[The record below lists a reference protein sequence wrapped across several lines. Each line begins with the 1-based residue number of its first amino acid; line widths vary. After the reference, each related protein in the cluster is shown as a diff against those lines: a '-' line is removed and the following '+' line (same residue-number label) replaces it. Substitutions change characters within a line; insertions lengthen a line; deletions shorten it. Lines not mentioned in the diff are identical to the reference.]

1 MQVLRVSQQ
10 HATRRGA
17 SLLPE
22 WARTEPNLRA
32 PRVNPPTVT
41 LAEVAL
47 GALGATA
54 LAGGA
59 EMWVYPHGNPSIPG
73 SWLDQVPVLRSWRVP
88 GLVLAGVFGT
98 GSLVTLYGLGKRPR
112 WRILGPVERRTGR
125 QWPWAATCAIG
136 TSLVAW
142 IGAEVVLIP
151 KRHPIEGLF
160 AGGGALLVGLA
171 ATPSFRRALAMGGG
185 EDGHAET
192 TEDWPE
198 DWPDVWPEDWM
209 DDSEPGSSSDID
221 A

>member
-1 MQVLRVSQQ
+1 LQVLRVSQQ
-10 HATRRGA
+10 DAKRRGA

-32 PRVNPPTVT
+32 PRANPPTVT
-41 LAEVAL
+41 LAEIAL

-59 EMWVYPHGNPSIPG
+59 EMWVYPHGNPYIPG
-73 SWLDQVPVLRSWRVP
+73 TWLDRVPVLRSWRLP

-98 GSLVTLYGLGKRPR
+98 GSLVTLYGLGQRPR
-112 WRILGPVERRTGR
+112 WRIMRPVERRTGQ

-151 KRHPIEGLF
+151 KRHPIEGYL

-171 ATPSFRRALAMGGG
+171 ATPSFRRALALGTG
-185 EDGHAET
+185 EDLIEET
-192 TEDWPE
+192 TEDWA
-198 DWPDVWPEDWM
+198 DVWPEDWM
-209 DDSEPGSSSDID
+209 DDGEPDAPSDID
-221 A
+221 D